1 MCVVSAFGGWNL
13 QDESGGD
20 AATNYFGVCV
30 EPPRAGSSHWHTRHP
45 LTMGVGGSL

>member
-30 EPPRAGSSHWHTRHP
+30 EPRELVRHTGYETS

>member
-20 AATNYFGVCV
+20 AATNYLAYVSNRRELV
-30 EPPRAGSSHWHTRHP
+30 RHTAYETSPDDGRR
-45 LTMGVGGSL
+45 GSL